1 VFQIT
6 NTYTLNLACPVDSWA
21 YYYFSIL
28 LINDTAANFSF
39 GILSNGINNSTTN
52 FINLASLSAP
62 IPNYVST
69 FGEYSQA
76 IISNTRYYSQYM
88 TPTEINAEI
97 VKGATIN
104 RM

>member
-1 VFQIT
+1 MFQLT
-6 NTYTLNLACPVDSWA
+6 NTYTLNAACPIDVWA

-39 GILSNGINNSTTN
+39 GILSKDINNSATN
-52 FINLASLSAP
+52 LINLSNPIVP
-62 IPNYVST
+62 IPNYEST

-88 TPTEINAEI
+88 TPEELNAEL
-97 VKGATIN
+97 VKGTIIS